1 MVVKKKLILTVAIFF
16 YSNITLASDFLILIS
31 VDGLR
36 PDIINKIGNSEMPGF
51 YRFREQGVWT
61 DNARTDFNY
70 TNTIPNHSS
79 MITGRGV
86 AGLSGHGQISNDMPH
101 PDMTLHNNTGSNIYI
116 NSVFDTV
123 HDHGLSTSLYVGKD
137 KFILFDQSYNSKTGS
152 IDIIGKN
159 DGRDKIDNYV
169 FLNSG
174 RTAELL
180 IKRFISDMKIK
191 PTIFSFIHIVDTDAV
206 GHGGNW
212 TSPAY
217 ENAVI
222 RVDTYLQQIFS
233 FIDSDNRFKN
243 NTSIILVADHGGT
256 GMRHGDTSNPLNY
269 TIPFYVWG
277 PGVAKG
283 KDIYSLNKE
292 SRKDPVLAYPSYEDS
307 FQPIRNGDAA
317 NLAMSLLGLPAI
329 SGSTIN
335 SNQDLRVQ

>member
-1 MVVKKKLILTVAIFF
+1 MKFNKKLILTTAIVL
-16 YSNITLASDFLILIS
+16 YGSITYASDFLILIS

-36 PDIINKIGNSEMPGF
+36 PDIINKIGNSELGGF
-51 YRFREQGVWT
+51 YRFREEGVWT
-61 DNARTDFNY
+61 DNARTDFHH
-70 TNTIPNHSS
+70 TNTLPNHSS
-79 MITGRGV
+79 MMTGRPVTGP
-86 AGLSGHGQISNDMPH
+86 SGHGQISNDMPD
-101 PDMTLHNNTGSNIYI
+101 PDMTLHNNTGPNIYI
-116 NSVFDTV
+116 NSVFDIV
-123 HDHGLSTSLYVGKD
+123 HDHGLSTSLYTGKD
-137 KFILFDQSYNSKTGS
+137 KFILFDQSYNLKTGS
-152 IDIIGKN
+152 IDIIGEN
-159 DGRDKIDNYV
+159 NGRDKIDNYV
-169 FLNSG
+169 FLNSD

-191 PTIFSFIHIVDTDAV
+191 PTVFSFIHIVDTDAI

-217 ENAVI
+217 EAAVT

-256 GMRHGDTSNPLNY
+256 GRRHGDSSNPLNY

-277 PGVAKG
+277 SEVAKG
-283 KDIYSLNKE
+283 KNIYSLNKE
-292 SRKDPVLAYPSYEDS
+292 HRRDPGLAYPSYEDS

-317 NLAMSLLGLPAI
+317 NLAMSLLGLPKV

-335 SNQDLRVQ
+335 SNQELRVQ